1 MEINIE
7 NAEIIN
13 LTPFDINIYDFSFDN
28 PMRLI
33 VTIET
38 SGHFV
43 GIAKSV
49 KKFGNINDIP
59 LTLGTKTVV
68 GLPEPKQN
76 TWYVVDDEVADLSP
90 ERTDLL
96 VPNEPIT
103 GNKNKIIGYRSLAF
117 PKKPTMREIIQALQ
131 GEVSVKTLITI
142 LKTFDP
148 NDQVYFSNDDADDLY
163 YYRMESI
170 EDVSENSVVF
180 RLS

>member
-1 MEINIE
+1 MGINIE

-13 LTPFDINIYDFSFDN
+13 LTPYDVNIYDFSFGE

-43 GIAKSV
+43 GVAQTV
-49 KKFGNINDIP
+49 KKFGNINGIP
-59 LTLGTKTVV
+59 LTLDVKEVI
-68 GLPEPKQN
+68 GLPEPKPN
-76 TWYVVDDEVADLSP
+76 TWYIVSNEIADLSP
-90 ERTDLL
+90 ERNDLL
-96 VPNEPIT
+96 VANETIT
-103 GNKNKIIGYRSLAF
+103 GDRNKIIGYCSLAF
-117 PKKPTMREIIQALQ
+117 PKKPIIQELIQALQ
-131 GEVSVKTLITI
+131 GEISVKTLITI

-148 NDQVYFSNDDADDLY
+148 DDQIYFSNDDLNDLY

-170 EDVSENSVVF
+170 EEVPENSVVF